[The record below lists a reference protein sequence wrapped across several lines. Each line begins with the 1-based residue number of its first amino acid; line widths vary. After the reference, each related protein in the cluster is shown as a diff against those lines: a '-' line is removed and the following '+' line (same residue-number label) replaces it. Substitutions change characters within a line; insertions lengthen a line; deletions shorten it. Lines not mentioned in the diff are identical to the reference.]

1 MSQAVINVEHVSK
14 RFRLQFRGLRTLK
27 SAAVDA
33 LRGVWR
39 RPDRQLWALQ
49 DVSFSVRSGECLGLI
64 GGNGAGK
71 STLLA
76 LLASTMQPTNGRIQV
91 LGKVSSLLELGA
103 GFHPDLTGRENIYLC
118 GSILGLTRR
127 QISERFEA
135 IVDFAGLADFIDE
148 PVKHYSSGMYIRL
161 GFAVAVESDPDVLL
175 IDEVL
180 AVGDAPFQRK
190 CLLRM
195 ADFRKQGKTML
206 IISHDLATIRSISD
220 RILFLDK
227 GRICGDGPPS
237 MVVEQYEN
245 FWRQQNT
252 KELSREWGTHEVEL
266 TSIEF
271 LNDLGAATTTYVAGA
286 ALCARVRY
294 RARSRIEKPVFGF
307 SISDTNG
314 RLIHGSNTQI
324 SGLNLPVIEGDGE
337 LCLRLPDLALG
348 NGTHMFSFSV
358 HSWDHKINYHRMDNA
373 FPVVIKSN
381 RVFDGCCYLPSVWE
395 PGSSVAGGA

>member
-271 LNDLGAATTTYVAGA
+271 LNDLGAATTTRRGRRLVRPRALPGPQPDRKTGLRFLHFGHQWAADSRKKHPDFRFEPACHRGRRGA
-286 ALCARVRY
+286 LPAA
-294 RARSRIEKPVFGF
+294 ARSCAGQRHAYVFVFGP
-307 SISDTNG
+307 
-314 RLIHGSNTQI
+314 L
-324 SGLNLPVIEGDGE
+324 
-337 LCLRLPDLALG
+337 LG
-348 NGTHMFSFSV
+348 
-358 HSWDHKINYHRMDNA
+358 
-373 FPVVIKSN
+373 P
-381 RVFDGCCYLPSVWE
+381 
-395 PGSSVAGGA
+395 